1 MQRHSS
7 GCPRLPRTGSRRIGA
22 GAAVVFLAV
31 TLGQTGATPPQDR
44 GPDPEAFAGI
54 PWQSLEELPQGLAA
68 VRRGAT
74 IESRTD
80 RQKALSAIA
89 DDPALSARSRA
100 AASYRLGADAL
111 RRGRWTEAEKRLTVP
126 PSSPAVS

>member
-1 MQRHSS
+1 MRRIANGLGFYHMQRHSS

-22 GAAVVFLAV
+22 GAAVVLLAV

-44 GPDPEAFAGI
+44 GPDPEAFSGI

-68 VRRGAT
+68 VRRAAT

-89 DDPALSARSRA
+89 DDPRALDPQPSRGLLPAR
-100 AASYRLGADAL
+100 G
-111 RRGRWTEAEKRLTVP
+111 
-126 PSSPAVS
+126 